1 MATPSLVNV
10 TRLAPQAISEWPD
23 VGDPHPSH
31 LAHARQWAAVI
42 RRAYGHHPL
51 YIAAEDVAGHRGFL
65 PAFIVRRPLVG
76 PVVTSMPFLDGGGPC
91 STSPALDTL
100 LVERLIVE
108 ARLRGAA
115 LVELRCARR
124 LAIEAQPLE
133 GKVNMTLGLGNP
145 EALWRRVDKA
155 VRNQIRK
162 AERAGLT
169 VERADA
175 GGLTSFYETFVE
187 RMRDLGSPV
196 HALGFLQ
203 QVLDTFGP
211 RARLLLVKKDG
222 TTIGGLVGIA
232 FNDRLVV
239 PWATCRK
246 EYFALCPNMIL
257 YWEAIRGAAAEGFTR
272 FDFGRSTRQS
282 GTYLFKRQWGA
293 EEEPLFWYRLPIAA
307 RRIASASSSRAGSD
321 LLARM
326 WQRLPLAV
334 TRQVGP
340 RVRKYLIQ

>member
-1 MATPSLVNV
+1 MVASAADIDV
-10 TRLAPQAISEWPD
+10 TDRPRQSWCDAVGRLRGAHLGHACEWFT
-23 VGDPHPSH
+23 
-31 LAHARQWAAVI
+31 VI
-42 RRAYGHHPL
+42 ARAYGHEPL
-51 YIAAEDVAGHRGFL
+51 YIAATAGDGLTGVL
-65 PAFIVRRPLVG
+65 PSFVVRRPLFG
-76 PVVTSMPFLDGGGPC
+76 TVVTSMPFLDGGGPC

-222 TTIGGLVGIA
+222 ATIGGLVGIA